1 MTKKQTAIL
10 VLSILLLLIVIGAIL
25 SVVLGT
31 KESGIK
37 GNVKNIK
44 VIVNH
49 RDGSKKTV
57 NIRTKSEYLRGA
69 LDEKKLIA
77 GIDNG
82 FGINILTVDGESIQD
97 ARIIWWG
104 ITKNGEKISGN
115 VNEIS
120 IEDGDVY
127 EFSVETQKKAID
139 PE

>member
-10 VLSILLLLIVIGAIL
+10 VLSILLLLIVIGVIL